1 MGYISIKDA
10 AKKFMVS
17 NRKVQKL
24 CELGRINGAKMI
36 SGVWLIPENASKP
49 VDEMIS
55 LFSNADSYVSL
66 DQLCESLSI
75 SVATGKNWVKLGK
88 LVPDYIE
95 GTKPFFTT
103 EYVDKLKQ
111 DIQSGKNM
119 ALKSRRNKKFVS
131 GNSLYQS
138 YVSDNCKGIDSLQK
152 ILSIAEQNEIELTEE
167 VIQLLIADCALHL
180 WADKNSLGFRGE
192 SNLLLRFLQNK
203 ISIGEQDVFVKDLI
217 KSLDFAIS
225 FCETYTSLFELN
237 YIYEPN
243 EDILGLIYI
252 SCNNIGN
259 RKATGSY
266 YTPTKIVKKLISHLE
281 IKSTDK
287 ILDPCCGTGNFLIQ
301 LPTNVDITQIYG
313 NDIDLISVKIARL
326 NLVLKYPTAPN
337 QEIYEHIT
345 ESDYLIKPQT
355 SCFNY
360 IIGNPP
366 WGYNYTNEE
375 LSVLRET
382 YKSATGKNIES
393 YDIFIEQSLRHLIP
407 GGSLAFVLPEAV
419 LNVKVHMPI
428 RQYIIENNSIVLLDY
443 LGNVFDKVQCP
454 CIILQIARTNNKMS
468 TMGMKVFT
476 GNSSYCIQIDRLLSA
491 EYFSFAMTDDEYK
504 IIQKVTNRKDVSY
517 LLNNADFALGIV
529 TGNNKKYITSVKTDD
544 NEMVLKGS
552 DICKY
557 HINPSSNYIVFKPER
572 FQQVAPVEMYRAKEK
587 LLYRFICNQ
596 LVFAYDDKKTLSLN
610 SCNIVIPK
618 IEKLQAKYILA
629 ILNSRIAQFIF
640 NKKFDSVK
648 ILRAHIESIPIPNA
662 SEKQQNEIIKIV
674 DIFIKGFS
682 DIIKMEQ
689 LYDELDGIIARLF
702 DLNSE
707 EIKIIKD
714 SVDGG
719 NKFLI

>member
-1 MGYISIKDA
+1 M
-10 AKKFMVS
+10 
-17 NRKVQKL
+17 
-24 CELGRINGAKMI
+24 
-36 SGVWLIPENASKP
+36 
-49 VDEMIS
+49 
-55 LFSNADSYVSL
+55 
-66 DQLCESLSI
+66 
-75 SVATGKNWVKLGK
+75 
-88 LVPDYIE
+88 
-95 GTKPFFTT
+95 
-103 EYVDKLKQ
+103 
-111 DIQSGKNM
+111 
-119 ALKSRRNKKFVS
+119 
-131 GNSLYQS
+131 
-138 YVSDNCKGIDSLQK
+138 
-152 ILSIAEQNEIELTEE
+152 
-167 VIQLLIADCALHL
+167 
-180 WADKNSLGFRGE
+180 
-192 SNLLLRFLQNK
+192 
-203 ISIGEQDVFVKDLI
+203 
-217 KSLDFAIS
+217 
-225 FCETYTSLFELN
+225 
-237 YIYEPN
+237 
-243 EDILGLIYI
+243 
-252 SCNNIGN
+252 
-259 RKATGSY
+259 
-266 YTPTKIVKKLISHLE
+266 
-281 IKSTDK
+281 
-287 ILDPCCGTGNFLIQ
+287 
-301 LPTNVDITQIYG
+301 
-313 NDIDLISVKIARL
+313 
-326 NLVLKYPTAPN
+326 
-337 QEIYEHIT
+337 
-345 ESDYLIKPQT
+345 IKPQT

-393 YDIFIEQSLRHLIP
+393 YDIFIEQSLRHLVP

-428 RQYIIENNSIVLLDY
+428 RQYIIENNSNVLLDY

-476 GNSSYCIQIDRLLSA
+476 RNSSYCIQIDRLLSA